1 MVSRAT
7 LETPFCSWSAPL
19 VACVNEQGE
28 PIPPWLAS
36 KFFEMRC
43 STPSEVF
50 DLPPNELEIA
60 SDALYWD
67 FLGTCDLKHLAM
79 LEEKEADTEKAIA
92 RLVMRG
98 NEMLA
103 QTDSYIADLRRRLRI
118 ANSDPERR
126 IAVDEQI
133 SLIERKQGEAV
144 RWLRE
149 KIKSVRDS
157 AADFEAGIMESLT
170 CYGEV
175 EHLYTVRWTARH
187 VRDRK
192 EVAPKTL
199 PAFLTPDPHI
209 APVYVGRTVE
219 PFRRI
224 RWRRGAPTGPGISVE
239 ATVEVAL
246 YSKSIVPP
254 HLLGGAPG
262 QVSAEVRGM
271 KGDTAKVKQ
280 TRAPRQA
287 RRPTKKQLSAEFREK
302 RRIWEERKKKF
313 NGQKTE
319 A

>member
-7 LETPFCSWSAPL
+7 LETPFSAWSSPL
-19 VACVNEQGE
+19 VACVNEEGD
-28 PIPPWLAS
+28 PISPWLAS

-50 DLPPNELEIA
+50 DLPPDELEIA

-79 LEEKEADTEKAIA
+79 LEEKETDSEQVIA
-92 RLVMRG
+92 RLVRRG
-98 NEMLA
+98 SESLA
-103 QTDSYIADLRRRLRI
+103 RTDAYIADLRRWLRTG
-118 ANSDPERR
+118 DPDLAQRKAAE
-126 IAVDEQI
+126 EQI
-133 SLIERKQGEAV
+133 ALLEAKQGDAV

-149 KIKSVRDS
+149 KTRSIRAVI
-157 AADFEAGIMESLT
+157 ADAEAEIMDALT
-170 CYGEV
+170 GYGEV

-192 EVAPKTL
+192 EATPKTL

-209 APVYVGRTVE
+209 GPVYISRTVE

-224 RWRRGAPTGPGISVE
+224 RLRHGAPAGPGISVE
-239 ATVEVAL
+239 ATVEGPL
-246 YSKSIVPP
+246 TSISVVPSP
-254 HLLGGAPG
+254 PLSGARED
-262 QVSAEVRGM
+262 AKVRGM
-271 KGDTAKVKQ
+271 NGDTAKVKP
-280 TRAPRQA
+280 TRAPKQA
-287 RRPTKKQLSAEFREK
+287 KRPTKNQLSAEFREK